1 MGKIKSEKRARK
13 SLADDILEK
22 DVIKP
27 AQRGEKV
34 RRRKD
39 EEEDYVDK
47 RTSSKILEQARAQQ
61 EELDEEYGIR
71 SVPKRKRDKK
81 KQEKLPM
88 PLRGAVAEDSESDRG
103 DDDDLEEYNDD
114 FLDEG
119 DRFAGDCIIDKKD
132 EDALGA
138 FMTQEPEER
147 KTLGDIIMEKL
158 AEKKT
163 EVESQF
169 SVAEVKPKLDE
180 KIVSCYKTVG
190 KILSK
195 YRSGKLPKAFKVI
208 PSVTNWEEVLFLTN
222 PDTWTAAA
230 TYQATRLFASNLN
243 AKLAQRYFNVIL
255 YPRVRDDIAEY
266 KRLNYHLYMA
276 LKKALFKPAAFFKGI
291 LLPLCQAGNCSL
303 REAVI
308 IGSVITKCSIPLLH
322 SSAALLKIAEMD
334 YNGANS
340 IFLRLLIEKKYALPY
355 RVVDAVVFHFIRFLS
370 DDRDLPVLW
379 HQSFLRFVQ
388 IYKEDISSEQ
398 KDALMEVCQKHSHPK
413 ITPLIK
419 REIANSKSRDVEDAV
434 PSNMEDEDM

>member
-88 PLRGAVAEDSESDRG
+88 PLRGAVAEDSESDGG

-114 FLDEG
+114 FLDED

-147 KTLGDIIMEKL
+147 KTLSDIIMEKL

-163 EVESQF
+163 EVDSQF
-169 SVAEVKPKLDE
+169 SVGEVKPKLDE
-180 KIVSCYKTVG
+180 KIISCYKTVG

>member
-1 MGKIKSEKRARK
+1 MGKIKSEKRSRK
-13 SLADDILEK
+13 SLADDILDK

-27 AQRGEKV
+27 TQRGEKI

-39 EEEDYVDK
+39 EVEDYVDK
-47 RTSSKILEQARAQQ
+47 KTSSKILEQARAQQ

-71 SVPKRKRDKK
+71 AAPKRKRDKK

-88 PLRGAVAEDSESDRG
+88 PLRGAVAEDSESDGG
-103 DDDDLEEYNDD
+103 DDDDLGEYNDD
-114 FLDEG
+114 FLDE
-119 DRFAGDCIIDKKD
+119 DDKFAGDCIIDKED

-138 FMTQEPEER
+138 FMTQEPEKR

-163 EVESQF
+163 EVDSQF
-169 SVAEVKPKLDE
+169 SVGEVKPKLDE
-180 KIVSCYKTVG
+180 KIISCYKTVG

-195 YRSGKLPKAFKVI
+195 YRSGKIPKAFKVI

-230 TYQATRLFASNLN
+230 TYQATRVFASNLN
-243 AKLAQRYFNVIL
+243 AKLAQRYFNLIL
-255 YPRVRDDIAEY
+255 YPRVRDDIAAY

-419 REIANSKSRDVEDAV
+419 REITNSKSRDVEDAV
-434 PSNMEDEDM
+434 PLNIEDEDM

>member
-39 EEEDYVDK
+39 EDEDYVDK

-88 PLRGAVAEDSESDRG
+88 PLRGAVAEDSESDGG

-114 FLDEG
+114 FLDED

-147 KTLGDIIMEKL
+147 KTLSDIIMEKL

-163 EVESQF
+163 EVDSQF
-169 SVAEVKPKLDE
+169 SVGEVKPKLDE

-222 PDTWTAAA
+222 PDAWTAAA

-243 AKLAQRYFNVIL
+243 AKLAQRYFNLIL

>member
-39 EEEDYVDK
+39 EDEDYVDK

-147 KTLGDIIMEKL
+147 KTLSDIIMEKL

-163 EVESQF
+163 EVDSQF
-169 SVAEVKPKLDE
+169 SVGEVKPKLDE

>member
-88 PLRGAVAEDSESDRG
+88 PLRGAVAEDSESDGG

-114 FLDEG
+114 FLDED

-147 KTLGDIIMEKL
+147 KTLSDIIMEKL

-163 EVESQF
+163 EVDSQF
-169 SVAEVKPKLDE
+169 SVGEVKPKLDE

-222 PDTWTAAA
+222 PDAWTAAA

-255 YPRVRDDIAEY
+255 YPRVRDDVAEY

>member
-39 EEEDYVDK
+39 EDEDYVDK

-88 PLRGAVAEDSESDRG
+88 PLRGAVAEDSESDGG

-114 FLDEG
+114 FLDED

-147 KTLGDIIMEKL
+147 KTLSDIIMEKL

-163 EVESQF
+163 EVDSQF
-169 SVAEVKPKLDE
+169 SVGEVKPKLDE

>member
-1 MGKIKSEKRARK
+1 MGKIKVEKRSRK
-13 SLADDILEK
+13 NLADEILDK
-22 DVIKP
+22 DAIKP
-27 AQRGEKV
+27 SQRVEKL
-34 RRRKD
+34 RHRKD
-39 EEEDYVDK
+39 EDEEYVDR

-61 EELDEEYGIR
+61 EELDEEYGLR
-71 SVPKRKRDKK
+71 SAPKRKRERKK
-81 KQEKLPM
+81 EDNV
-88 PLRGAVAEDSESDRG
+88 PLRGAVAKGSDSEA
-103 DDDDLEEYNDD
+103 DDDNFDEYDEEFFDKTEE
-114 FLDEG
+114 LG
-119 DRFAGDCIIDKKD
+119 GDCVIEKED
-132 EDALGA
+132 EDALNA
-138 FMTQEPEER
+138 FMTKEPEKR
-147 KTLGDIIMEKL
+147 RTLGDIIMEKM

-163 EVESQF
+163 EVDSQF
-169 SVAEVKPKLDE
+169 SVGEVKPKLDE

-195 YRSGKLPKAFKVI
+195 YRSGKIPKAFKVI
-208 PSVTNWEEVLFLTN
+208 PSLNNWEEILFLTN

-230 TYQATRLFASNLN
+230 TYQATRLFASNLS
-243 AKLAQRYFNVIL
+243 AKLAQRFFNLIL
-255 YPRVRDDIAEY
+255 YPRIRDDIAEY

-308 IGSVITKCSIPLLH
+308 VGSVITKCSIPLLH

-398 KDALMEVCQKHSHPK
+398 KDALVELCQKHFHHK
-413 ITPLIK
+413 ITPMIK
-419 REIANSKSRDVEDAV
+419 REITNSKSRDVEDAV
-434 PSNMEDEDM
+434 PAGMEDEDM

>member
-1 MGKIKSEKRARK
+1 MGKIKAVKRSRK
-13 SLADDILEK
+13 GLADDILEK
-22 DVIKP
+22 DAIKP
-27 AQRGEKV
+27 SQRAEKI
-34 RRRKD
+34 RLRQDAD
-39 EEEDYVDK
+39 EDFVDK
-47 RTSSKILEQARAQQ
+47 RTSRKILEQARAQQ
-61 EELDEEYGIR
+61 EELEEEHGIR
-71 SVPKRKRDKK
+71 SVPKRKREKG
-81 KQEKLPM
+81 KQEKVE
-88 PLRGAVAEDSESDRG
+88 LRGTDMSEGESEEDDMGEY
-103 DDDDLEEYNDD
+103 DDE

-119 DRFAGDCIIDKKD
+119 DGLGSDCIIDKED
-132 EDALGA
+132 EDALNE
-138 FMTQEPEER
+138 FMAKEPETR
-147 KTLGDIIMEKL
+147 RTLADIIMEKM

-169 SVAEVKPKLDE
+169 SVGEVKPQLDD
-180 KIVSCYKTVG
+180 KIVNCYKTVG

-195 YRSGKLPKAFKVI
+195 YRAGKIPKAFKII
-208 PSVTNWEEVLFLTN
+208 PSLSNWEEILFLTD
-222 PDTWTAAA
+222 PDNWTAAA

-243 AKLAQRYFNVIL
+243 ANLAQRFYNLIL
-255 YPRVRDDIAEY
+255 YPRIRDDITEY

-355 RVVDAVVFHFIRFLS
+355 RVVDAVVFHFLRFLS
-370 DDRDLPVLW
+370 DDRALPVLW
-379 HQSFLRFVQ
+379 HQSFLRFIQ
-388 IYKEDISSEQ
+388 IYKEDVSSEQ
-398 KDALMEVCQKHSHPK
+398 KEALMELCQKHFHPK

-419 REIANSKSRDVEDAV
+419 RELTNSKSRDKEDAI
-434 PSNMEDEDM
+434 PPDMEDSEM

>member
-1 MGKIKSEKRARK
+1 MGKIKVEKRSRK
-13 SLADDILEK
+13 NLADDILEK
-22 DVIKP
+22 DVIRQS
-27 AQRGEKV
+27 QRTEKQ
-34 RRRKD
+34 RNRKD
-39 EEEDYVDK
+39 EDEEYVDK

-71 SVPKRKRDKK
+71 SAPKRKKEKK
-81 KQEKLPM
+81 KQETVM
-88 PLRGAVAEDSESDRG
+88 LRGAAAHDSESDYDNDEDLGEYDDEFFDGG
-103 DDDDLEEYNDD
+103 DGFDGD
-114 FLDEG
+114 FTIE
-119 DRFAGDCIIDKKD
+119 KED
-132 EDALGA
+132 EDALNA
-138 FMTQEPEER
+138 FMTEEPEKR
-147 KTLGDIIMEKL
+147 RTLADIILEKM

-163 EVESQF
+163 EVDSQF
-169 SVAEVKPKLDE
+169 SVGEVKPKLDE
-180 KIVSCYKTVG
+180 KVVKCYKTVG

-195 YRSGKLPKAFKVI
+195 YRSGKIPKAFKII
-208 PSVTNWEEVLFLTN
+208 PSVNNWEEILFLTN
-222 PDTWTAAA
+222 PDAWTAAA
-230 TYQATRLFASNLN
+230 TYQATRLFASNLS
-243 AKLAQRYFNVIL
+243 AKLAQRFYSLIL

-398 KDALMEVCQKHSHPK
+398 KEALIELCQKHFHAK

-419 REIANSKSRDVEDAV
+419 REILNSKSRDIEDAV
-434 PSNMEDEDM
+434 PANMEEDEDM